1 MLLFQHEP
9 GRPLLQRVETRSL
22 DAKKSTRKEDVGKG
36 SMCLLSPPSHG
47 SPPPLLI
54 VNFAKLPS
62 KLLFALLCRESWGY
76 RLWPERAW
84 LPNSRWS
91 PFTSADLS
99 LLAFYLL
106 KTILFRLAVT
116 QVNNHEHTVQFIRVG
131 KAFLPHEQTCFC
143 RTRLSLQKHLPQP
156 YPWTWVTWSSFLV
169 LTTRN
174 VPGSLGFSGD
184 PACELGFGIK
194 DWSGFSGINSLNN
207 PKIPTLSC
215 NFCAVIHL
223 SKWKSWFLW

>member
-1 MLLFQHEP
+1 MNPEDLCFRGWRPEAWMPRRAQGRRMLE
-9 GRPLLQRVETRSL
+9 RVACVSYHHPHMGL
-22 DAKKSTRKEDVGKG
+22 
-36 SMCLLSPPSHG
+36 
-47 SPPPLLI
+47 PPLLI

-156 YPWTWVTWSSFLV
+156 YP
-169 LTTRN
+169 
-174 VPGSLGFSGD
+174 
-184 PACELGFGIK
+184 
-194 DWSGFSGINSLNN
+194 
-207 PKIPTLSC
+207 
-215 NFCAVIHL
+215 
-223 SKWKSWFLW
+223 